1 MLKTIKMMFYTLTT
15 LTCFRSIFVKM
26 ITVPV
31 SCAAAVELEALVE
44 DTMEN
49 KKRGVATKNNWKS
62 RRKTILE
69 PGWCE

>member
-1 MLKTIKMMFYTLTT
+1 MHSPHIICIKFA
-15 LTCFRSIFVKM
+15 FVKM

-49 KKRGVATKNNWKS
+49 KKREIANNWKAG
-62 RRKTILE
+62 RKTILE

>member
-1 MLKTIKMMFYTLTT
+1 
-15 LTCFRSIFVKM
+15 M
-26 ITVPV
+26 ITVPM

-49 KKRGVATKNNWKS
+49 KKKGITSKAG
-62 RRKTILE
+62 RKTILE

>member
-1 MLKTIKMMFYTLTT
+1 MFYII
-15 LTCFRSIFVKM
+15 CIFVKM

-49 KKRGVATKNNWKS
+49 KKRGITTKTNWKAG
-62 RRKTILE
+62 RKTILE

>member
-1 MLKTIKMMFYTLTT
+1 MFYII
-15 LTCFRSIFVKM
+15 CIFVKM

-49 KKRGVATKNNWKS
+49 KKREIANNWNEG
-62 RRKTILE
+62 RKTILE

>member
-1 MLKTIKMMFYTLTT
+1 MHSPHIICIKFA
-15 LTCFRSIFVKM
+15 FVKM

-49 KKRGVATKNNWKS
+49 KKREIANNWKAVW
-62 RRKTILE
+62 KTILE

>member
-1 MLKTIKMMFYTLTT
+1 MSLLSIHLFFQSTTIITIDKNY
-15 LTCFRSIFVKM
+15 VKM

-31 SCAAAVELEALVE
+31 SCAAAVKLEALVE

-62 RRKTILE
+62 RRKTIL
-69 PGWCE
+69 

>member
-1 MLKTIKMMFYTLTT
+1 MFYII
-15 LTCFRSIFVKM
+15 CIFVKVV
-26 ITVPV
+26 TVPV

-49 KKRGVATKNNWKS
+49 KKRGVATNWKAG
-62 RRKTILE
+62 RKAILE

>member
-1 MLKTIKMMFYTLTT
+1 
-15 LTCFRSIFVKM
+15 M

-49 KKRGVATKNNWKS
+49 KKREIANKNNWKEG
-62 RRKTILE
+62 RKTILE

>member
-1 MLKTIKMMFYTLTT
+1 
-15 LTCFRSIFVKM
+15 M

-49 KKRGVATKNNWKS
+49 KKREIANNWKAG
-62 RRKTILE
+62 RKTILE
-69 PGWCE
+69 TGCCE

>member
-1 MLKTIKMMFYTLTT
+1 
-15 LTCFRSIFVKM
+15 M

-49 KKRGVATKNNWKS
+49 KKGGIAAKNNWRKG
-62 RRKTILE
+62 RKTILE
-69 PGWCE
+69 AGWCE

>member
-1 MLKTIKMMFYTLTT
+1 M
-15 LTCFRSIFVKM
+15 
-26 ITVPV
+26 

-49 KKRGVATKNNWKS
+49 KKREIANTWKAW
-62 RRKTILE
+62 RKAILE

>member
-1 MLKTIKMMFYTLTT
+1 MHSPHTICIKFA
-15 LTCFRSIFVKM
+15 FVKM

-44 DTMEN
+44 NTMEN
-49 KKRGVATKNNWKS
+49 KKKGVVTKNNWNEG
-62 RRKTILE
+62 RKTILE

>member
-1 MLKTIKMMFYTLTT
+1 MLLLSLHFFNPI
-15 LTCFRSIFVKM
+15 CIFVKM
-26 ITVPV
+26 ITVPM

-49 KKRGVATKNNWKS
+49 KKREIANNWKAVW
-62 RRKTILE
+62 KTILE

>member
-1 MLKTIKMMFYTLTT
+1 MII
-15 LTCFRSIFVKM
+15 CIFVKM

-49 KKRGVATKNNWKS
+49 KKREIATKNNWNEG
-62 RRKTILE
+62 RKAILE

>member
-1 MLKTIKMMFYTLTT
+1 MKYKLKTILMMSYTLTT
-15 LTCFRSIFVKM
+15 LMICISVKM

-31 SCAAAVELEALVE
+31 SCAAAVELEAMVQ

-49 KKRGVATKNNWKS
+49 KKREIANNWKAG
-62 RRKTILE
+62 RKTILE

>member
-1 MLKTIKMMFYTLTT
+1 
-15 LTCFRSIFVKM
+15 M

-49 KKRGVATKNNWKS
+49 KKRGGATKNNWNEG
-62 RRKTILE
+62 RKTILE

>member
-1 MLKTIKMMFYTLTT
+1 MSIHLFSQPTTIITIDKND
-15 LTCFRSIFVKM
+15 VKM

-49 KKRGVATKNNWKS
+49 KKRGITSKAG
-62 RRKTILE
+62 RKTILE
-69 PGWCE
+69 LGWCE

>member
-1 MLKTIKMMFYTLTT
+1 MLKTIK
-15 LTCFRSIFVKM
+15 IFVKM

-49 KKRGVATKNNWKS
+49 KKREIATNWKAGW
-62 RRKTILE
+62 KTILE

>member
-1 MLKTIKMMFYTLTT
+1 MTT
-15 LTCFRSIFVKM
+15 VTCLYINCIFVKM
-26 ITVPV
+26 VTVPV
-31 SCAAAVELEALVE
+31 SCAAAVKLEALVE

>member
-1 MLKTIKMMFYTLTT
+1 
-15 LTCFRSIFVKM
+15 M

-49 KKRGVATKNNWKS
+49 KKRGVATNWKAG
-62 RRKTILE
+62 RKTILE
-69 PGWCE
+69 TGWCE

>member
-1 MLKTIKMMFYTLTT
+1 MFYII
-15 LTCFRSIFVKM
+15 CIFVKM

-49 KKRGVATKNNWKS
+49 KKREIATKTNWKAGT
-62 RRKTILE
+62 KTILE
-69 PGWCE
+69 PG